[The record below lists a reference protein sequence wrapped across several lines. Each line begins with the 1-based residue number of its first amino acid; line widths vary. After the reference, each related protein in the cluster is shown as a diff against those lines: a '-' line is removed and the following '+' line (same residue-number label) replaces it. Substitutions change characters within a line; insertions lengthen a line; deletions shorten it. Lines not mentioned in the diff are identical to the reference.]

1 MDLEITP
8 IKLDLSVPWKL
19 SRNES
24 LFKNNFIV
32 KISEAGFCA
41 QSEIAPNVRYGET
54 SEIVLREFEEFKS
67 LPGSFL
73 ERLDARDWKHSLR
86 FALESAYLNLEAQK
100 QNQSLSQMLGLQ
112 GPFEVDTCFSV
123 PIMEIAEVESY
134 VKKLTRFKSL
144 KIKVNKECAVDLVC
158 EVHRHCPQALLRVD
172 GNEAWDDLVDYLEFE
187 KLVSDLPIEFIEQPF
202 PAARKDLYL
211 DFYSQTKFCIMA
223 DESIEDRDNLDEL
236 KTMFHAVNV
245 KLMKTG
251 SLIKARDFL
260 IRARSL
266 GLKTMIGCMI
276 ESGLGIS
283 YALYLSELVDW
294 ADLDGFLL
302 IKNNPFPL
310 IEEVDGVVKF
320 IGEKEKM

>member
-1 MDLEITP
+1 MDLEISS

-32 KISEAGFCA
+32 TLKDAGFTA
-41 QSEIAPNVRYGET
+41 SSEVAPNIRYGET
-54 SEIVLREFEEFKS
+54 PEIITQEFSIFKS
-67 LPGSFL
+67 LPGSFE
-73 ERLDARDWKHSLR
+73 ERLEARPWKHSLR
-86 FALESAYLNLEAQK
+86 FALESAFLHLQAQKKGVTLASFLNLK
-100 QNQSLSQMLGLQ
+100 
-112 GPFEVDTCFSV
+112 GPFETETCFSV
-123 PIMEIAEVESY
+123 PIMEIADVEAY
-134 VKKLTRFKSL
+134 VKKLTRFKGL
-144 KIKVNKECAVDLVC
+144 KIKVNKDCALALVN
-158 EVHRHCPQALLRVD
+158 EVHRCAPEALLRVD
-172 GNEAWDDLVDYLEFE
+172 GNEAWDCLEDYLKFE
-187 KLVSDLPIEFIEQPF
+187 KAVSHLPIEFIEQPF
-202 PAARKDLYL
+202 AAARKDLYRGL
-211 DFYSQTKFCIMA
+211 FPQTKFCIMA
-223 DESIEDRDNLDEL
+223 DESIEDVDNLDEL

-251 SLIKARDFL
+251 SLLKGRDLL

-266 GLKTMIGCMI
+266 GLKTMVGCMI

-310 IEEVDGVVKF
+310 IEEREGVVRF
-320 IGEKEKM
+320 I

>member
-1 MDLEITP
+1 MDLAISSL
-8 IKLDLSVPWKL
+8 KLDLSVPWKL

-24 LFKNNFIV
+24 LFKNNFI
-32 KISEAGFCA
+32 ITLRELGFIT
-41 QSEIAPNVRYGET
+41 QSEVAPNIRYGET
-54 SEIVLREFEEFKS
+54 PEIIISEFEEFKT

-73 ERLDARDWKHSLR
+73 ERLDARSWKHSLR
-86 FALESAYLNLEAQK
+86 FALESVWLNLEAQK
-100 QNQSLSQMLGLQ
+100 KGISLAQHLSLK
-112 GPFEVDTCFSV
+112 GPFEVETCFSV
-123 PIMEIAEVESY
+123 PIMEVADVKAYVE
-134 VKKLTRFKSL
+134 KLSRFKSL
-144 KIKVNKECAVDLVC
+144 KIKVNSTCATELVK
-158 EVHRHCPQALLRVD
+158 EVHHYAPHANLRID
-172 GNEAWDDLVDYLEFE
+172 GNEAWNDLEEYLRFE
-187 KLVSDLPIEFIEQPF
+187 ETVSHLPVEFIEQPF

-211 DFYSQTKFCIMA
+211 ALFSETKFCIMA

-236 KTMFHAVNV
+236 ITMFHAVNV

-251 SLIKARDFL
+251 SLMKARDFL

-310 IEEVDGVVKF
+310 VE
-320 IGEKEKM
+320 EKEGIVRFT

>member
-8 IKLDLSVPWKL
+8 LRLDLSVPWKL

-24 LFKNNFIV
+24 LFKNNFILKV
-32 KISEAGFCA
+32 SEAGFSA
-41 QSEIAPNVRYGET
+41 QSEVAPNIRYGET
-54 SEIVLREFEEFKS
+54 PEIILREFQDFKLMS
-67 LPGSFL
+67 GGFG
-73 ERLDARDWKHSLR
+73 ERLDARAWKHSLR

-100 QNQSLSQMLGLQ
+100 QNQSLSQMLGLK
-112 GPFEVDTCFSV
+112 GPFEIETCFSV
-123 PIMEIAEVESY
+123 PIMDIADVESY
-134 VKKLTRFKSL
+134 VQKLTRFKSL
-144 KIKVNKECAVDLVC
+144 KIKVNKDCAIDLVR
-158 EVHRHCPQALLRVD
+158 EVHRHCPHALLRVD
-172 GNEAWDDLVDYLEFE
+172 GNEAWDDLSDYLAFE
-187 KLVSDLPIEFIEQPF
+187 KSVSDLPIDFIEQPF

-211 DFYSQTKFCIMA
+211 ALFPQTKFCIMA

-310 IEEVDGVVKF
+310 IEEKEGIVRF
-320 IGEKEKM
+320 I

>member
-1 MDLEITP
+1 MDLEISS

-32 KISEAGFCA
+32 TLKDAGFSA
-41 QSEIAPNVRYGET
+41 ASEVAPNIRYGET
-54 SEIVLREFEEFKS
+54 PEIITQEFSIFKS
-67 LPGSFL
+67 LPGSFE
-73 ERLDARDWKHSLR
+73 ERLEARPWKHSLR
-86 FALESAYLNLEAQK
+86 FALESAFLNLQAQK
-100 QNQSLSQMLGLQ
+100 NGQSLASLLGLK
-112 GPFEVDTCFSV
+112 GPFETETCFSV
-123 PIMEIAEVESY
+123 PIMEIADVEAY

-144 KIKVNKECAVDLVC
+144 KIKVNKDCALALVQ
-158 EVHRHCPQALLRVD
+158 EVHRCAPEALLRVD
-172 GNEAWDDLVDYLEFE
+172 GNEAWDSLEDYLKFE
-187 KLVSDLPIEFIEQPF
+187 KAVSHLPIEFIEQPF
-202 PAARKDLYL
+202 AAARKDLYRAL
-211 DFYSQTKFCIMA
+211 FPQTKFCIMA
-223 DESIEDRDNLDEL
+223 DESIEDVDNLDEL

-251 SLIKARDFL
+251 SLLKGRDLL

-266 GLKTMIGCMI
+266 GLKTMVGCMI

-310 IEEVDGVVKF
+310 IEEREGVVRF
-320 IGEKEKM
+320 I